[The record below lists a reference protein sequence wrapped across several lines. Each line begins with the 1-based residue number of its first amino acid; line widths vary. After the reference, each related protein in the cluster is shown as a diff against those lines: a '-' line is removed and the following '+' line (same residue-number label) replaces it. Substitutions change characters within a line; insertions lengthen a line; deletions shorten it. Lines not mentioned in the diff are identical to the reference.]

1 MPNKD
6 LRKYN
11 KGASSLPM
19 KAEGASSLPM
29 KAEGASSLPMKA
41 EGASSLPMKAEGEA
55 PLFFHF
61 FAHFL
66 LRREILE
73 EVKKNLYIFGGG
85 GEF

>member
-1 MPNKD
+1 MPNKN

-19 KAEGASSLPM
+19 KV
-29 KAEGASSLPMKA
+29 
-41 EGASSLPMKAEGEA
+41 EGEA
-55 PLFFHF
+55 PPFFNF

-73 EVKKNLYIFGGG
+73 EVKINIYIFGGG

>member
-11 KGASSLPM
+11 TGASSLPM
-19 KAEGASSLPM
+19 KAKG
-29 KAEGASSLPMKA
+29 KT
-41 EGASSLPMKAEGEA
+41 

-66 LRREILE
+66 LRQEILE

-85 GEF
+85 GEFGKNPIEKEILEN

>member
-19 KAEGASSLPM
+19 KAEGEP
-29 KAEGASSLPMKA
+29 P
-41 EGASSLPMKAEGEA
+41 
-55 PLFFHF
+55 FFSFFCAF
-61 FAHFL
+61 FAAP
-66 LRREILE
+66 RNIRGS
-73 EVKKNLYIFGGG
+73 KKNLYIFGGG

>member
-11 KGASSLPM
+11 K
-19 KAEGASSLPM
+19 
-29 KAEGASSLPMKA
+29 
-41 EGASSLPMKAEGEA
+41 GASSLPMKAEGEA

-85 GEF
+85 GEFGKNPIEKEILEK

>member
-11 KGASSLPM
+11 KGANF
-19 KAEGASSLPM
+19 
-29 KAEGASSLPMKA
+29 
-41 EGASSLPMKAEGEA
+41 LPMKAEGEA
-55 PLFFHF
+55 LFFFHF

-73 EVKKNLYIFGGG
+73 EVKKFYIFLGEGGNF
-85 GEF
+85 EKIL

>member
-6 LRKYN
+6 LKKYN
-11 KGASSLPM
+11 KGASSLT
-19 KAEGASSLPM
+19 
-29 KAEGASSLPMKA
+29 
-41 EGASSLPMKAEGEA
+41 MKAEGEA

-73 EVKKNLYIFGGG
+73 EVKKILYIFGGG
-85 GEF
+85 GEFGKNIIEKKIL